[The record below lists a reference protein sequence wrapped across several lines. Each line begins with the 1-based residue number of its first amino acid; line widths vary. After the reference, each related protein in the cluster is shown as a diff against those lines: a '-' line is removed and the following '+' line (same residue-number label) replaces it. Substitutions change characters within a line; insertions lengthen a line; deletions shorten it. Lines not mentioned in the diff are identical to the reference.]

1 MESNYSKLIVPPK
14 FSATNV
20 KQNLYD
26 VGEYGKILKGT
37 KSKKMAKVSKN
48 AFPFGRIYATNT
60 GDTCIDIKSNKS
72 KPRYTVINAKSDS
85 KGKGLLESANA
96 DFNNSATSN
105 IYEFVNKKNSN
116 KCMSVTV
123 KEINERGKSK
133 LNTKFVSLAE
143 IEKMPKH
150 LFKKGKKPSI
160 PKKYQEGFSGEI
172 YQEGFSGEI
181 PTVAN
186 FMDHMDAG
194 QKFFIGTLAVMGL
207 YMYHELL
214 KT

>member
-48 AFPFGRIYATNT
+48 AFPFGRVYVINT
-60 GDTCIDIKSNKS
+60 GATCIDIKSNKS
-72 KPRYTVINAKSDS
+72 KPRYTVINAKPGRKS
-85 KGKGLLESANA
+85 KGLLDSANA

-123 KEINERGKSK
+123 KEINEKGKSK

-160 PKKYQEGFSGEI
+160 PKKYQEGFQEG
-172 YQEGFSGEI
+172 YQEGFSNEI